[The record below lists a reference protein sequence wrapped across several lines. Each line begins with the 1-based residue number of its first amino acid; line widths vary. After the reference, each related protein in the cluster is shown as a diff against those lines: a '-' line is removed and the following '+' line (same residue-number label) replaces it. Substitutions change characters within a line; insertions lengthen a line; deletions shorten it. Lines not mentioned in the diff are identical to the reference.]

1 MNEICNRFPD
11 PGIQSI
17 PRTYKYHVS
26 CRHNWFLYRDD
37 LHRVSNPLLVYYD
50 LLNTPS
56 ACCGELHSFFAKG
69 FEFIADLNNWGKLKT
84 SQDEFVNLFIIY
96 TAIKKQT
103 RKW

>member
-11 PGIQSI
+11 PGIQGI
-17 PRTYKYHVS
+17 PRTCKYHVS
-26 CRHNWFLYRDD
+26 CRHNWFPYRDD
-37 LHRVSNPLLVYYD
+37 LHRVSNPRLVY
-50 LLNTPS
+50 
-56 ACCGELHSFFAKG
+56 SFFAKG

-103 RKW
+103 RK